1 MSTNK
6 VREAGKRAFPKDTE
20 TTPQHVRPHLV
31 LVPPQV
37 SDHPAPKVEPSPEVK
52 EMLREMNR
60 KRRVVKES
68 DPPDAA

>member
-6 VREAGKRAFPKDTE
+6 IREAGKRAFPKDTQPPLGIDR
-20 TTPQHVRPHLV
+20 PQLV
-31 LVPPQV
+31 LVPSPI

-52 EMLREMNR
+52 EMLRELTQ
-60 KRRVVKES
+60 KRRTVKES